1 MQITFNTEDNLEDLK
16 NIHELIVN
24 AIKKK
29 GGQENLGV
37 LQVKQQAAPQLQTQ
51 NPQVPAASFTSN
63 PEPPTISR
71 LANSPFA
78 SLLKAEQSSS
88 LGSPIHSVSRPALT
102 STTTSDGRTGTIAK
116 INEDYRRQY
125 EESKQNPKPK
135 GQNPEIDMSNIFM
148 SDVGRREGRRLR

>member
-1 MQITFNTEDNLEDLK
+1 MQITFNTEDNLEDLQ
-16 NIHELIVN
+16 NVHALIVN

-29 GGQENLGV
+29 GGQV
-37 LQVKQQAAPQLQTQ
+37 SVAQVQQQVS
-51 NPQVPAASFTSN
+51 PQVQQTTSTSFMSN

-88 LGSPIHSVSRPALT
+88 LGSPVHSVSRPAPT
-102 STTTSDGRTGTIAK
+102 GTTTSDGRTGTISK

-125 EESKQNPKPK
+125 EESKQSPRPRS
-135 GQNPEIDMSNIFM
+135 QNPEIDMSNIFM
-148 SDVGRREGRRLR
+148 SDAGRREGRRLR